1 MKSWL
6 KEHRAQVLINAVLML
21 LAAACIFGFV
31 KVRSTLTYTNAAKE
45 WAGESGERFAYVSC
59 FLPVNGKVGEE
70 TVRSFESAVNAKL
83 VEASMEAEEGKSLWK
98 YAYSGAGN
106 VNVTTERGSSAVY
119 AMGVG
124 GDFFS
129 FHRMFLRSGN
139 YIAESDLMH
148 DRVVLDK
155 ELAWKLFGAIEVDGM
170 ELEINGKRFIV
181 AGVVERDGDFASSI
195 SYPENS
201 RLYMAYDVFNEM
213 TGEEISCCE
222 AVLPNPVSGFAKNMV
237 TESFTASGAEAVE
250 VSARYRLGNIFDI
263 IGSFGKRSMR
273 TDGIIYPSWE
283 NAARLTEDYCALF
296 LVLFLMFMATPL
308 CFGAVLA
315 YKYGKRGAE
324 KLGVLAREKATA
336 LYDRA
341 NDRLYERE
349 QSRKE

>member
-6 KEHRAQVLINAVLML
+6 KEHRAPVLINAVLML

-70 TVRSFESAVNAKL
+70 TVRSFESTVNAKL

-106 VNVTTERGSSAVY
+106 VNVTTERGSSSVY

-181 AGVVERDGDFASSI
+181 AGVVERDGDFASLI

-201 RLYMAYDVFNEM
+201 GLYMAYDVFNEM

-222 AVLPNPVSGFAKNMV
+222 AVLPNPVSGFAKNMM
-237 TESFTASGAEAVE
+237 TESFTASGTEVVE

>member
-6 KEHRAQVLINAVLML
+6 KKHRASVLINAVLML
-21 LAAACIFGFV
+21 LAAACLLCFGRV
-31 KVRSTLTYTNAAKE
+31 KNTLPYVNAAKE

-59 FLPVNGKVGEE
+59 FLPVNGNVDEG
-70 TVRSFESAVNAKL
+70 TVRSFGSTVDAKL
-83 VEASMEAEEGKSLWK
+83 VEASMEAPEGGSLWK

-106 VNVTTERGSSAVY
+106 VTVTTDRGSAPVY

-148 DRVVLDK
+148 DRVVIDK

-170 ELEINGKRFIV
+170 TVEINGKQFIV
-181 AGVVERDGDFASSI
+181 AGVVEREEDFASSL
-195 SYPENS
+195 SYPADS
-201 RLYMAYDVFNEM
+201 GLYMAYDVFNEM
-213 TGEEISCCE
+213 TGEEISCYE
-222 AVLPNPVSGFAKNMV
+222 VVLPNPVSGFAKNIV
-237 TESFTASGAEAVE
+237 TENFTASGAEVVE
-250 VSARYRLGNIFDI
+250 VSSRYSLGNIFSI
-263 IGSFGKRSMR
+263 IGSFGRRSMR

-296 LVLFLMFMATPL
+296 LVLFLVFMAAPL
-308 CFGAVLA
+308 CFGAALA
-315 YKYGKRGAE
+315 YKYVKRGAA
-324 KLGVLAREKATA
+324 KLAAAAKERATA

-349 QSRKE
+349 QGKRE